1 MECQKRRG
9 HFHRDVGWSSCEAGR
24 RARERG
30 PRLKSMN
37 KRTNGQPRSPTATTD
52 NYISEISRS
61 TSRWQSLPRRQSMG
75 GAGIGK
81 GLEFTRFLKLR
92 EGRGV
97 SANNEREM
105 DGARKIGIAIQTTLL
120 LLLWLRAPT
129 ATDRPS

>member
-1 MECQKRRG
+1 
-9 HFHRDVGWSSCEAGR
+9 
-24 RARERG
+24 
-30 PRLKSMN
+30 
-37 KRTNGQPRSPTATTD
+37 
-52 NYISEISRS
+52 
-61 TSRWQSLPRRQSMG
+61 MG

-120 LLLWLRAPT
+120 ILLWLRAPT
-129 ATDRPS
+129 ATDRAS